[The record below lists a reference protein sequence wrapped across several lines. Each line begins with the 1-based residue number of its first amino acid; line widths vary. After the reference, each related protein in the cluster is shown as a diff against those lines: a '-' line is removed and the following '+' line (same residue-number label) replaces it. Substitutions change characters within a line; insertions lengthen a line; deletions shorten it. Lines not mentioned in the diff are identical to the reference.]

1 MSCSEALR
9 VQAYFDGEVDA
20 TTAVDIE
27 QHLETCADCAPLLR
41 DLEETRRVVRAGAT
55 YHRADDD
62 LRERI
67 AGALDREDGATAA
80 RPAAR
85 TRRAGFLTGA
95 LSGAGATAL
104 AAALGFFLIVPPA
117 SNMLVGD
124 VMNAHLRSMMSDH
137 LIDVAS
143 TDHHTVKPWFAGHS
157 DVSPPVAD
165 FAKEGFKLVGGRV
178 DYVDGHR
185 AAVVVYRHGAHVIN
199 VFAWAAAGEGKLPD
213 DVTRNG
219 YHIVFWK
226 SGDLVFCA
234 VSDTAVDE
242 LTQLVQL
249 IKKTAA

>member
-1 MSCSEALR
+1 MPCSEALR

-20 TTAVDIE
+20 SAVLDIE
-27 QHLETCADCAPLLR
+27 NHLETCADCALLLK
-41 DLEETRRVVRAGAT
+41 DLDETRRIVRTSAT
-55 YHRADDD
+55 YHRADDE
-62 LRERI
+62 LRQRI
-67 AGALDREDGATAA
+67 AGALGNESAVTAS
-80 RPAAR
+80 PPVIS
-85 TRRAGFLTGA
+85 RRWGFLTGA

-104 AAALGFFLIVPPA
+104 AGALGFMLIVPPA
-117 SNMLVGD
+117 SDLVVAD

-137 LIDVAS
+137 LIDVVS

-157 DVSPPVAD
+157 DISPPVAD
-165 FAKEGFKLVGGRV
+165 FATEGFRLVGGRV

-199 VFAWAAAGEGKLPD
+199 VFAWAAAGSGKLPD

-219 YHIVFWK
+219 YHMVFWK

-234 VSDTAVDE
+234 VSDTATDE